1 VPSSGSGGQARV
13 RGNVFFIATSLPLDR
28 AVPERLLWLDGDGA
42 AIKIV
47 ATHVASS
54 DFARD

>member
-1 VPSSGSGGQARV
+1 LECASATIGRGDVRYETVALGKSRHAR
-13 RGNVFFIATSLPLDR
+13 LER
-28 AVPERLLWLDGDGA
+28 AVWLDGDGA

-54 DFARD
+54 DFAQG